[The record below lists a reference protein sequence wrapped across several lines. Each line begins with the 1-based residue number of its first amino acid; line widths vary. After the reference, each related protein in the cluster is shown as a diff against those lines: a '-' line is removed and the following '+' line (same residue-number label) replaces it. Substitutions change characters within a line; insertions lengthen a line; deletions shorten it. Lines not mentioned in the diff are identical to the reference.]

1 MATDRRNATAGY
13 LGDLSVGQALE
24 VVQDH
29 DRTLRERQC
38 GQSVGNRVHG
48 QVPLGLR
55 GRPGDGIGD
64 VIEEIRQFSGPATGD
79 LVQRT
84 PGDDPVEPGRE
95 RGAGPEP
102 ARCSHAAIRASWAMS
117 WASW

>member
-1 MATDRRNATAGY
+1 MATDRRDATAGY
-13 LGDLSVGQALE
+13 LGDLGVGQALE

-29 DRTLRERQC
+29 DRALRERQC

-55 GRPGDGIGD
+55 GGPGDGIGD
-64 VIEEIRQFSGPATGD
+64 FIEEIRQFSGPAAGD

-84 PGDDPVEPGRE
+84 PGDDPVQPGNE
-95 RGAGPEP
+95 DS
-102 ARCSHAAIRASWAMS
+102 ARNRARFCHAAIRASWAMS